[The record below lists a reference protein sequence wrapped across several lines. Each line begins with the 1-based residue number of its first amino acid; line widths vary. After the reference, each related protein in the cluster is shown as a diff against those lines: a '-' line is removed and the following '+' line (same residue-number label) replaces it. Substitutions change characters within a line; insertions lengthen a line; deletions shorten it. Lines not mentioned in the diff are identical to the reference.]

1 MQFSVKVTDYQK
13 NLMLNIC
20 DIDLLGKNIIQEEL
34 NMTISKSYYG
44 EKIIDHEEAESLLK
58 SASIINMVGKETIS
72 LSLKLGV
79 GSENGVK
86 KIGGVPFLIV
96 FKMWLHARY
105 FWFYVVLTMFS
116 KIKKKSILS
125 SKGQLT

>member
-34 NMTISKSYYG
+34 NMTISNSYYG

-96 FKMWLHARY
+96 FKM
-105 FWFYVVLTMFS
+105 
-116 KIKKKSILS
+116 
-125 SKGQLT
+125 

>member
-96 FKMWLHARY
+96 FKM
-105 FWFYVVLTMFS
+105 
-116 KIKKKSILS
+116 
-125 SKGQLT
+125 

>member
-79 GSENGVK
+79 GSENGIK

-96 FKMWLHARY
+96 FKM
-105 FWFYVVLTMFS
+105 
-116 KIKKKSILS
+116 
-125 SKGQLT
+125 